1 MTTHVLPTHRPTVVV
16 TSRDDVRRDVTA
28 TVEKEGMTLDEFVRR
43 GESDDLSDDR
53 LRSLWLLVRSA
64 LR

>member
-1 MTTHVLPTHRPTVVV
+1 MTTHALPTHRPNVVV

-28 TVEKEGMTLDEFVRR
+28 TVEKEGLTLEEFMRL
-43 GESDDLSDDR
+43 GESGDLSDDW